1 MSDGDDGGDVW
12 LVPVAKIV
20 EHWDPF
26 EAWCDDPISREEV
39 EAALAAGRLDPR
51 PFDAIP
57 RSTLRGEDE
66 RSYHAARIAW
76 LMTHPD
82 PTPIVIDVGAPDLGW
97 HPRGGAFDFIDGNHR
112 LCAAILRGDDA
123 ILVGY
128 GGDRDAMAQA
138 FPGGGPTNRRTEAA

>member
-1 MSDGDDGGDVW
+1 MTDEDGEGCVW
-12 LVPVAKIV
+12 LVPVAEIV
-20 EHWDPF
+20 GHWNPF
-26 EAWCDDPISREEV
+26 EAWCDDPISRDEV
-39 EAALAAGRLDPR
+39 EAALSAGRLDPR

-57 RSTLRGEDE
+57 RSVLREEDE
-66 RSYHAARIAW
+66 RGYHAARIAW

-82 PTPIVIDVGAPDLGW
+82 RTPIGIDVGAPDLGW

-112 LCAAILRGDDA
+112 LCAAILRGDDT

-138 FPGGGPTNRRTEAA
+138 FPGGRSKNRNEEAA